1 MKNDQLQPLWT
12 THRTKSKDHPNIC
25 SCKKK
30 QCKPPVVAFQKKF
43 VVPPF
48 VNVVDHAT
56 DLPNFD
62 YFKLTM
68 KLNLGHLKDF
78 NAFQPEL

>member
-12 THRTKSKDHPNIC
+12 TLPTLSKDHLSI
-25 SCKKK
+25 SSRKK
-30 QCKPPVVAFQKKF
+30 QCKPSCGCVSKKF

-56 DLPNFD
+56 DFPNFD
-62 YFKLTM
+62 YFKLSM

>member
-1 MKNDQLQPLWT
+1 MN
-12 THRTKSKDHPNIC
+12 
-25 SCKKK
+25 
-30 QCKPPVVAFQKKF
+30 PPVVAFQKKF

-48 VNVVDHAT
+48 VNMDHAT

-62 YFKLTM
+62 YFKLNL

-78 NAFQPEL
+78 NAFQP